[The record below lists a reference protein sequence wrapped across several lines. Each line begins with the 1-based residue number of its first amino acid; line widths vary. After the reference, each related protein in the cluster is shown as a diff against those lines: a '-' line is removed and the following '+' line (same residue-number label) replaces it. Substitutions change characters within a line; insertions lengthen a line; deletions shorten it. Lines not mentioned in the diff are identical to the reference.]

1 MGVIDMAG
9 MDTRTKLSV
18 LWIVVMMNMIFADI
32 LSFMMPGTLQD
43 IISGNMPMKIT
54 QSLLLVFALLLE
66 VPIMMI
72 LLSMVLDR
80 RINRVANLSATVITI
95 VFIVAGGSGS
105 LHYIFFASVE
115 VIVMLYIA
123 WTAYGWREH
132 VRRAASEL
140 VETKQATA
148 GG

>member
-1 MGVIDMAG
+1 MDG
-9 MDTRTKLSV
+9 MDTRQKLSV

-32 LSFMMPGTLQD
+32 LSFMLPGTLQD

-66 VPIMMI
+66 VPIIMI
-72 LLSMVLDR
+72 LLSRVLNR
-80 RINRVANLSATVITI
+80 RINRMANITASVITI
-95 VFIVAGGSGS
+95 FFVVAGGSGS

-123 WTAYGWREH
+123 WTAFGWREH
-132 VRRAASEL
+132 VRGAASEL
-140 VETKQATA
+140 EEVRRVSA
-148 GG
+148 GW